1 MMLKYTVGW
10 AFAFAVEAQLAELKR
25 DRPELCDGG
34 SDADGN
40 HHQGGAADCFRLDL
54 AAAAALTALSGLV
67 LLVAKPLAYDIECG
81 DHTRRKSRPA
91 PHMARLFSGQRR
103 ASRAVEPLPAAPAC
117 GGVASTHMGLICGSL
132 TIPTHPPRRPL
143 AARLLRGAAGGLVGD
158 GGARPLGLGHG
169 AVVRHQLVRHRHTPL
184 GLKASL
190 KACTRT
196 FAHHLLYVWTHAHA
210 LARPRR
216 ARPLRATHA
225 HVQPVRDVW
234 ARGRS
239 APPRPSPRQAPR
251 AVGRLDHLR
260 GLLRNR
266 THVETRPVSCDHG
279 QPGLRCCDWP
289 RTRPN

>member
-132 TIPTHPPRRPL
+132 TFP
-143 AARLLRGAAGGLVGD
+143 
-158 GGARPLGLGHG
+158 
-169 AVVRHQLVRHRHTPL
+169 
-184 GLKASL
+184 
-190 KACTRT
+190 
-196 FAHHLLYVWTHAHA
+196 
-210 LARPRR
+210 
-216 ARPLRATHA
+216 
-225 HVQPVRDVW
+225 
-234 ARGRS
+234 
-239 APPRPSPRQAPR
+239 
-251 AVGRLDHLR
+251 
-260 GLLRNR
+260 
-266 THVETRPVSCDHG
+266 TRPGDHWLHDFFEELLADLWAMVARALSVSVMVLWYD
-279 QPGLRCCDWP
+279 
-289 RTRPN
+289 TS

>member
-1 MMLKYTVGW
+1 
-10 AFAFAVEAQLAELKR
+10 
-25 DRPELCDGG
+25 
-34 SDADGN
+34 
-40 HHQGGAADCFRLDL
+40 
-54 AAAAALTALSGLV
+54 
-67 LLVAKPLAYDIECG
+67 
-81 DHTRRKSRPA
+81 
-91 PHMARLFSGQRR
+91 
-103 ASRAVEPLPAAPAC
+103 
-117 GGVASTHMGLICGSL
+117 MGLICGSL
-132 TIPTHPPRRPL
+132 TIPTRPPRRPL

-289 RTRPN
+289 RTWPKLSSALFDSTHRPPPASSTSRSRSSGGRPSSHGASVTVASSASSPTPTCCKTPSRGWPGRVGKVVLCSAHVNSRHTHSPRTVQ